1 VNQQWIQDVHTRANK
16 ATPGPWC
23 NVKKQSEIIG
33 TCFEVRTAGDY
44 PRSIASALVFG
55 SDKALEQVEADFEFL
70 ARARTDVPQLLRLAE
85 EMAEELQRVRHI
97 LLQSD
102 CSIMEWPN
110 GTLEIEAI
118 AESRAVERIEALI
131 AKYRGEVNGNA

>member
-1 VNQQWIQDVHTRANK
+1 MGHVLKITAELSPVN
-16 ATPGPWC
+16 
-23 NVKKQSEIIG
+23 S
-33 TCFEVRTAGDY
+33 
-44 PRSIASALVFG
+44 SALVFG
-55 SDKALEQVEADFEFL
+55 LDKALEHVEADFEFL